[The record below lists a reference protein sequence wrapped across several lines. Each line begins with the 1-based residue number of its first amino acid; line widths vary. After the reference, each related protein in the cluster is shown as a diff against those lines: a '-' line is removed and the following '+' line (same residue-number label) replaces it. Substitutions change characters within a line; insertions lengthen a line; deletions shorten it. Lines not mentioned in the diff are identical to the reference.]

1 MSPGF
6 SWLTAVFPRSEQPS
20 AARTPNPRS
29 VKFSPF
35 RTVRPTP
42 SYFTHFTWLWS
53 TPPCSIKS
61 STSRPTGLSA
71 SEVTIAVFIP
81 KHRRSPRATL
91 YSPPPSHTSK
101 RRVVATRTLP
111 GSSRSITSPRLTRS
125 HLHSSFGRNLR
136 LFDSVFFALMRA
148 LRVFKVKLH
157 LKLQRCLFCNLG
169 RTAVSHTVTG
179 PLPILAHRVVL
190 KRTGF
195 SPSVEAPKNEK
206 PGASAPGFITPL
218 VSRSRSSAAAGNR
231 SASCPYPGPHWPA
244 DRLQSRLAALSPHE
258 CACRD
263 S

>member
-29 VKFSPF
+29 VKFSPL

-125 HLHSSFGRNLR
+125 HLHSSFGR
-136 LFDSVFFALMRA
+136 
-148 LRVFKVKLH
+148 
-157 LKLQRCLFCNLG
+157 
-169 RTAVSHTVTG
+169 TAVSHTVTG
-179 PLPILAHRVVL
+179 LLPILAHRVVL
-190 KRTGF
+190 KGTGF

-206 PGASAPGFITPL
+206 PGAFSPWFHHT
-218 VSRSRSSAAAGNR
+218 SR
-231 SASCPYPGPHWPA
+231 
-244 DRLQSRLAALSPHE
+244 
-258 CACRD
+258 
-263 S
+263 